1 MVIQSIWYSR
11 YDTVDKTS
19 SPNNLICK
27 TKEHLFVHIWKGDL
41 HDICKIPV
49 SFYEKVR
56 KDTHYKTNLWIS
68 EQPRVFLVT
77 DFNRFICMIS
87 TTLTNNLGT

>member
-1 MVIQSIWYSR
+1 MSLEGITLSADQLKYGNTVEMIQS
-11 YDTVDKTS
+11 TQTS

-56 KDTHYKTNLWIS
+56 KDTH
-68 EQPRVFLVT
+68 
-77 DFNRFICMIS
+77 
-87 TTLTNNLGT
+87 